1 MSNRTWFEEPGEP
14 IAPCDDC
21 PDPGNCCLT
30 RCGIQEYLKED
41 TADIRGETEEQLR
54 GDRE

>member
-54 GDRE
+54 GDCE